1 MANGWPWLTVLMP
14 AFNEEAGLARSAGL
28 VLAELRK
35 LNVDAELLIVDD
47 HSRDNTAAIADC
59 LAVEDPAVRVV
70 HHPENRGIGGGVVT
84 GFAEARGEWLI
95 LIPADLALDV
105 DELHKYVAAAPG
117 ADVVVGVRSDRSDYS
132 LLRKIVSWVNI
143 RSIQV
148 LFGMQQQQFNYIAM
162 YRLDALRSIRIEFWR
177 SAFFHA
183 EILVKAQALGL
194 RLVEVEIHYMP
205 RESGRATGARPRFI
219 LATSFDMLR
228 FWWRWVHLGPRRAA
242 LM

>member
-1 MANGWPWLTVLMP
+1 M
-14 AFNEEAGLARSAGL
+14 
-28 VLAELRK
+28 
-35 LNVDAELLIVDD
+35 
-47 HSRDNTAAIADC
+47 
-59 LAVEDPAVRVV
+59 
-70 HHPENRGIGGGVVT
+70 
-84 GFAEARGEWLI
+84 
-95 LIPADLALDV
+95 
-105 DELHKYVAAAPG
+105 
-117 ADVVVGVRSDRSDYS
+117 
-132 LLRKIVSWVNI
+132 SWVNI

-148 LFGMQQQQFNYIAM
+148 LFGMQQQKFNYIAM